1 MISDFLALSE
11 KVGQLAELTQALRR
25 ENAELRQRLIALGEE
40 NADLGQRMQEAH
52 KRVALLLE
60 KLPQSGDQ
68 QEAA

>member
-11 KVGQLAELTQALRR
+11 KLGRLADLTQALRR

-40 NADLGQRMQEAH
+40 NTELGQRMQEAH

-60 KLPQSGDQ
+60 KLPPSGDE

>member
-40 NADLGQRMQEAH
+40 NADLGHRMQEAH